1 MYRVLLADD
10 EEEIRESMA
19 YRVDWSSLGFEI
31 VAYAENGMEALEQL
45 EKEMPDVIMT
55 DIRMPFLSGL
65 EFVEKAVEIRPTVK
79 IIIFSGFD
87 DFEYAQKAIT
97 LNVEAYMLK
106 PISASQLSKTLDM
119 LRKKMDAEVEEQQNI
134 EKLRKNYVK
143 SLPIMREQFYIS
155 WVEGRISKDEVSEKA
170 RQYQIELGGSVR
182 TVVTFRVNPSL
193 TCEERKEEETPENL
207 IPIALK
213 KTVDAVLGRFHG
225 IHSFIYVDHV
235 VVITELEWES
245 QIKMLM
251 NEVNEVCK
259 NARTFTGRI
268 ITAGIGGMYQKAE
281 AVHSSYQEA
290 NSALEYGTLL
300 CKDGEYATYIHD
312 IEPDHNARVV
322 PNQSTE
328 QQLLG
333 AIKLGRTEV
342 IKSKIQ
348 QLFTDLEGSCMPF
361 GLYQVYVLQILAS
374 ILGMGM
380 DYGEICREELDHI
393 SQVMQMYSL
402 EQMKEWLTRLC
413 LKLADAIRQ
422 EQMDS
427 REMIVSR
434 AKALVEEHY
443 GDADLSA
450 EKICEQL
457 HVSTAYFSTVFKKE
471 EKINFVSYL
480 TDVRM
485 KHAVHL
491 LETTSDK
498 TYLIAAKVGY
508 GEPNYFSYVFKK
520 KYGLSPSRYRSRQTK
535 TV

>member
-1 MYRVLLADD
+1 
-10 EEEIRESMA
+10 
-19 YRVDWSSLGFEI
+19 
-31 VAYAENGMEALEQL
+31 
-45 EKEMPDVIMT
+45 
-55 DIRMPFLSGL
+55 
-65 EFVEKAVEIRPTVK
+65 
-79 IIIFSGFD
+79 
-87 DFEYAQKAIT
+87 
-97 LNVEAYMLK
+97 
-106 PISASQLSKTLDM
+106 
-119 LRKKMDAEVEEQQNI
+119 
-134 EKLRKNYVK
+134 
-143 SLPIMREQFYIS
+143 
-155 WVEGRISKDEVSEKA
+155 
-170 RQYQIELGGSVR
+170 
-182 TVVTFRVNPSL
+182 
-193 TCEERKEEETPENL
+193 
-207 IPIALK
+207 
-213 KTVDAVLGRFHG
+213 
-225 IHSFIYVDHV
+225 
-235 VVITELEWES
+235 
-245 QIKMLM
+245 MLM

-427 REMIVSR
+427 ER
-434 AKALVEEHY
+434 
-443 GDADLSA
+443 
-450 EKICEQL
+450 
-457 HVSTAYFSTVFKKE
+457 
-471 EKINFVSYL
+471 
-480 TDVRM
+480 
-485 KHAVHL
+485 
-491 LETTSDK
+491 
-498 TYLIAAKVGY
+498 
-508 GEPNYFSYVFKK
+508 
-520 KYGLSPSRYRSRQTK
+520 
-535 TV
+535 